1 MFQVNLERFIF
12 VGGRETFIPD
22 YRNMTHL
29 LYFND
34 QIYGQISKEKA
45 FFNLNDFLITMIK
58 FLNNIKDCLESINI
72 KHFFERI
79 YQLTISYFVWNYF
92 SSRQKHFLK

>member
-22 YRNMTHL
+22 YRNMTHV

-45 FFNLNDFLITMIK
+45 FFNLNDF
-58 FLNNIKDCLESINI
+58 
-72 KHFFERI
+72 
-79 YQLTISYFVWNYF
+79 
-92 SSRQKHFLK
+92 